1 MLNSVVCCRKYKLVY
16 DRSTTFERR
25 ADSPTVAC
33 DQFFVVN
40 ARALFFLFCRRTGG
54 GGGGGGYW
62 QTRQHCQPTDRLMWT
77 GVGARRRRQRR

>member
-33 DQFFVVN
+33 DQFFVDN
-40 ARALFFLFCRRTGG
+40 ARALFFLSFVVATAAAAATGRRDNIAS
-54 GGGGGGYW
+54 
-62 QTRQHCQPTDRLMWT
+62 RPTDTT
-77 GVGARRRRQRR
+77 GSYGRG